1 MATQPIEFTAQEIAL
16 LNQVLSQLTVNPAA
30 PDAVDICMIVR
41 SIQQKINPAQEPIE
55 VKE

>member
-1 MATQPIEFTAQEIAL
+1 MIDHGFSAQEIAL
-16 LNQVLSQLTVNPAA
+16 LNQVLSQLTVSPTAA
-30 PDAVDICMIVR
+30 DAVDICLIVR